1 MSQYKIL
8 NITGQRTDTRAQEI
22 LVRVEGRLH
31 LVKLRYRRT
40 RAAVMS
46 LLGEQRWMEIG
57 IGSKL
62 RELQDEDVRG
72 LSDAV
77 LKEADKASVEFA
89 RQKAAAGNATLT
101 TTWILK
107 EVSEK
112 QMKMSWI
119 WTAVDIREDGSDPGF
134 NDGKDLLFVPFA
146 METD

>member
-1 MSQYKIL
+1 
-8 NITGQRTDTRAQEI
+8 
-22 LVRVEGRLH
+22 
-31 LVKLRYRRT
+31 
-40 RAAVMS
+40 
-46 LLGEQRWMEIG
+46 MEIG

-89 RQKAAAGNATLT
+89 RQKAAAGNATLAT
-101 TTWILK
+101 TRILK